1 MQETLIVVQIATS
14 LFCVITPIVAVITL
28 TRNIQKNSTEDTAK
42 KIQEAKEEGAR
53 DANILNAIN
62 SLTGKVDKLFDNQ
75 VTKEEFS
82 KLEGRVNLIEQARV

>member
-82 KLEGRVNLIEQARV
+82 KLEGRVNLIEQTRV